1 MSKSMEGKLLATEMD
16 FLRRSARKS
25 KLEKVRNEEIRRIT
39 KKEITI
45 IEEIQ
50 KKQLIWYGHVN
61 RMGEERLPKNIM
73 KWIPTGKRKRGR
85 PRETWLKGV
94 TKAMSLRNLQAD
106 DWMDRRQWRQG
117 TGRRITL

>member
-1 MSKSMEGKLLATEMD
+1 MEGKLLATEMD

-50 KKQLIWYGHVN
+50 KKTI
-61 RMGEERLPKNIM
+61 
-73 KWIPTGKRKRGR
+73 
-85 PRETWLKGV
+85 
-94 TKAMSLRNLQAD
+94 NLVWACKQN
-106 DWMDRRQWRQG
+106 
-117 TGRRITL
+117 GRRKATKEYNEMDPNWKKKTRKTPRDMVKGGNKGNVIAQFTSR